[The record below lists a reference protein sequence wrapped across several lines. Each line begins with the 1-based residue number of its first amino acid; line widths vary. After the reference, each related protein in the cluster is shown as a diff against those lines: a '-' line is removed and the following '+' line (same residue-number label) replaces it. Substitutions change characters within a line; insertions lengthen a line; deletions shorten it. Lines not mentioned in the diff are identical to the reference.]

1 MKRGRDV
8 LRSTLSHASNAA
20 QLFGTCSAN
29 SRDAPELSQ
38 ERSSD
43 GGGYAW
49 NSGKHRLGGWRGV
62 LLGTHRVGGS
72 LAGTAW
78 WLTPSRQEN
87 DPTCRVGGVRAKE
100 ERHPEVYDRNEQTP
114 DRVLAERPDKHRFA
128 FEQQEGKVAA
138 SLKPSQLW
146 PERSLQ
152 HIGLEATNR
161 LALDD
166 SPRRDHVVAHPKTFE
181 PHDGIEGSEFV
192 WHTTSPFVQIHSNDR
207 SKLRHLGSV
216 PTGDLSKLVSV
227 QGTDTEQL
235 P

>member
-1 MKRGRDV
+1 
-8 LRSTLSHASNAA
+8 
-20 QLFGTCSAN
+20 
-29 SRDAPELSQ
+29 
-38 ERSSD
+38 
-43 GGGYAW
+43 
-49 NSGKHRLGGWRGV
+49 
-62 LLGTHRVGGS
+62 
-72 LAGTAW
+72 
-78 WLTPSRQEN
+78 
-87 DPTCRVGGVRAKE
+87 
-100 ERHPEVYDRNEQTP
+100 
-114 DRVLAERPDKHRFA
+114 
-128 FEQQEGKVAA
+128 
-138 SLKPSQLW
+138 LW

-192 WHTTSPFVQIHSNDR
+192 WHATSPLVQIHSNHR